1 MQLLKRVASSCVQND
16 DKQVRHH
23 QSTGINNREPFGR
36 QSIDAGDP
44 RAPPVPPPRPRSRA
58 SSSSPSRLHRTSPGG
73 AAILQKSTPSTTP
86 RQQRRVLFKNNVA
99 VYRFDS
105 DSGADSSAYSSMS
118 ESSEMLN
125 GEPRHHHGSRQQH
138 RIGSGGN
145 RLQNGCNGYGARP
158 QPPVPGDPESDRPH
172 VIPIW
177 YGPPDSQLTGSSIRP
192 PATSSSAAASMGQS
206 PRVAPPSGE
215 QLSTLWVDD
224 PRVSGQMLATNRST
238 TMVRVRYI
246 EVLSNDGVYG
256 HLAR

>member
-1 MQLLKRVASSCVQND
+1 MESLKRVASSCVQND
-16 DKQVRHH
+16 DKQVRH
-23 QSTGINNREPFGR
+23 QPATGTNSRELFAR
-36 QSIDAGDP
+36 RSIDAEDP

-58 SSSSPSRLHRTSPGG
+58 SSSSPSRLYRASPGS
-73 AAILQKSTPSTTP
+73 ATVLQKSTPSTTP

-125 GEPRHHHGSRQQH
+125 GEPRHHHGNRQQH
-138 RIGSGGN
+138 RIGSGGGN
-145 RLQNGCNGYGARP
+145 RLQNGCNGYGVRP
-158 QPPVPGDPESDRPH
+158 QPPVPGDPDSDRPH
-172 VIPIW
+172 VMPIW
-177 YGPPDSQLTGSSIRP
+177 YGPPDGQLTGSSIRP
-192 PATSSSAAASMGQS
+192 PASSTMTTSSMGQS

-224 PRVSGQMLATNRST
+224 PRVPGQMLATNRST

-246 EVLSNDGVYG
+246 EVPSK
-256 HLAR
+256 